1 MGHSYAQ
8 RCTVY
13 KNWNLRFCLETHHHQ
28 KIKTPAPKQK
38 KQHCNINDTTP
49 SYHPLIII
57 NITAPSPHITE
68 TSPKRAR
75 DVANDQR
82 ITERS
87 PKHHPKTNKAT
98 PKQQLDITKKRQRQ
112 DRDTT
117 ERRPRHDW
125 DITET
130 SPKQHRDITEPT
142 QRQDD
147 ITETSPKQHR
157 DIIQKRQRHDRDLTE
172 VSPRHHQNNTET
184 SPRHHQNNTE
194 TWPRQDRD
202 NTKTTPRHHQKR
214 QRQGRDTT
222 ETSPRQ
228 DRDILGDFFSGACAA
243 PGRLIHVRPQA
254 YRYWGNTREVP
265 IFVGGRQFQYIL
277 QWLGSARP
285 RQKSLSLL
293 CRWMLMN
300 RNICRPWFGCMPKG
314 FLEACLV
321 WQ

>member
-1 MGHSYAQ
+1 MLIS
-8 RCTVY
+8 V
-13 KNWNLRFCLETHHHQ
+13 HHQ
-28 KIKTPAPKQK
+28 KIKTQSPKQK
-38 KQHCNINDTTP
+38 KQHCNINDKTP
-49 SYHPLIII
+49 SHHPLIII

-68 TSPKRAR
+68 TSLKRAR

-87 PKHHPKTNKAT
+87 PKHHPKTNKTT

-130 SPKQHRDITEPT
+130 SPKHYRDITEPT

-157 DIIQKRQRHDRDLTE
+157 DIT
-172 VSPRHHQNNTET
+172 
-184 SPRHHQNNTE
+184 
-194 TWPRQDRD
+194 
-202 NTKTTPRHHQKR
+202 QKR
-214 QRQGRDTT
+214 QRQDRDTT

-228 DRDILGDFFSGACAA
+228 DRDILGEFFSSACAA

-254 YRYWGNTREVP
+254 YRYWGTNKMWFCWIEAPWQAVELP
-265 IFVGGRQFQYIL
+265 P
-277 QWLGSARP
+277 AP
-285 RQKSLSLL
+285 RK
-293 CRWMLMN
+293 
-300 RNICRPWFGCMPKG
+300 KK
-314 FLEACLV
+314 
-321 WQ
+321 